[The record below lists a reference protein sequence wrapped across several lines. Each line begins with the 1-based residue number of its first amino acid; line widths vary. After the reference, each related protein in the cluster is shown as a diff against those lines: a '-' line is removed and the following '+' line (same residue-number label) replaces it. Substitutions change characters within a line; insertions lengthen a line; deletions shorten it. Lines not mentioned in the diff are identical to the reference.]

1 MDGDIENIPTALS
14 PLGGR
19 WCPPK
24 KKKKTKKNSSF
35 TTINLD
41 AFLKLP
47 WDEFESY
54 EVKSRTL
61 PVAVSAVI

>member
-24 KKKKTKKNSSF
+24 KKKNKKNSSF

>member
-1 MDGDIENIPTALS
+1 MAILKIS
-14 PLGGR
+14 PRHYRRWGGAGAHPR
-19 WCPPK
+19 
-24 KKKKTKKNSSF
+24 KKKTKKNSSF